1 MHDTLFVI
9 THFYPVSMKTLV
21 ISEPFPL
28 LSNAICQKV
37 AQKNPFEKILS
48 KRLSE
53 SFTVQPDTF
62 YIVDQDD
69 PGLPTLLESIRAS
82 RGSSLL
88 ITLTR
93 LSPKIIYG
101 FMGFPV
107 AGLIQKTASDQ
118 EWNKAI
124 QTILSG
130 NKYLPN
136 QVMNTLQEFWMGNH
150 PGDSDN
156 NPPITDRETEVL
168 TLIVAGHTTREIAHK
183 LCLCTSTIET
193 HRLNLM
199 HKLCVKNAAGL
210 VREAFLQDLLPAYQG
225 NHGYENHAFH

>member
-1 MHDTLFVI
+1 
-9 THFYPVSMKTLV
+9 MKTLV

-28 LSNAICQKV
+28 LCSAISQKV
-37 AQKNPFEKILS
+37 AQKSPVEKTIF

-53 SFTVQPDTF
+53 SFLVESDTF

-69 PGLPTLLESIRAS
+69 PNLHPLLQQIGAS
-82 RGSSLL
+82 RGSRLL

-107 AGLIQKTASDQ
+107 HGLIQKTASDQ
-118 EWNKAI
+118 EWTKAV

-130 NKYLPN
+130 NKYIPN
-136 QVMNTLQEFWMGNH
+136 QVMTTLQEFWMENH
-150 PGDSDN
+150 ADDADN
-156 NPPITDRETEVL
+156 SPPITDRETEVL
-168 TLIVAGHTTREIAHK
+168 ALIVSGLTTREIAHK

-210 VREAFLQDLLPAYQG
+210 VREAFLKNLLPAYQG
-225 NHGYENHAFH
+225 NHGYENHVFH